1 MKKKQPT
8 KHQNQSGLYLHFI
21 CNKTRKLRISLG
33 IPTDEWHLEQ
43 TDAIQQNLRIK
54 VKILVNSTMK

>member
-1 MKKKQPT
+1 VGYIYILSVMKPE
-8 KHQNQSGLYLHFI
+8 
-21 CNKTRKLRISLG
+21 KLRISLG